1 MFVAH
6 PEIMYK
12 ERPHADALCGIRC
25 LKNGV
30 DIPAARRREGR
41 GEGEGEGEGQGD
53 REREAERA
61 RLFLQAT
68 VGGACPRGSDGPALV
83 EQELAFK
90 HGRQRSQVQSIEMDQ
105 LRHVRIVVGGCL
117 TLLVRCQC
125 NPEVLEL
132 HQCWHLQTSPR
143 RPSLVVW
150 SGNLPA
156 RMQNPY

>member
-53 REREAERA
+53 RERESEADR
-61 RLFLQAT
+61 
-68 VGGACPRGSDGPALV
+68 
-83 EQELAFK
+83 
-90 HGRQRSQVQSIEMDQ
+90 RQRERDFFCRQQWGAHVQGEAMGQ
-105 LRHVRIVVGGCL
+105 LSWNKNWPSSMVVRGRKFRALRWI
-117 TLLVRCQC
+117 
-125 NPEVLEL
+125 N
-132 HQCWHLQTSPR
+132 
-143 RPSLVVW
+143 
-150 SGNLPA
+150 
-156 RMQNPY
+156 

>member
-53 REREAERA
+53 REREGRRGRA
-61 RLFLQAT
+61 KRIEGRESETFFAGNSGGRMSKGKRWASSRGTRTGLQAW
-68 VGGACPRGSDGPALV
+68 S
-83 EQELAFK
+83 
-90 HGRQRSQVQSIEMDQ
+90 S
-105 LRHVRIVVGGCL
+105 
-117 TLLVRCQC
+117 
-125 NPEVLEL
+125 EVASSE
-132 HQCWHLQTSPR
+132 H
-143 RPSLVVW
+143 
-150 SGNLPA
+150 
-156 RMQNPY
+156 